1 MNDPAPP
8 GKPARTPL
16 MDDSL
21 SVRRVARSPLA
32 RRLITGVIL
41 FSSAITLFLTAF
53 QLYGEYRDSLGDIES
68 EHQQIEKA
76 HLKSLVSSLWATNTR
91 DLVLQLEGIVQ
102 APNFEYAAVQEGDRI
117 WATAGKRTAKNVIER
132 QYPLDYQQ
140 RGQVIHIGTLTVVA
154 SLDSV
159 YRQLLNKAIIILVS
173 NGFKTFLVAGFLL
186 LLFHQL
192 VNRHLL
198 HVTAHVQ
205 DLDPHHSTK
214 PLKLLRPVQRMRDEF
229 DELVATINRM
239 HEKSRDAL
247 TALTESE
254 QRFHAIADYTV
265 DWESWIGPDNKLVWV
280 NASVQRFT
288 GYTPQECLAMA
299 DYPLPIV
306 AADDQQSVHEEFMQS
321 QRGRSGDNF
330 EFRIQR
336 KDGQQL
342 WAAVSWQPIF
352 GRNAEYLGYRTSVRE
367 ISERKNME
375 LSLQDK
381 VMALQQSEDIQRRL
395 VAQATQEQARMSS
408 LLSAMNIGILFE
420 DVGNRVIYFNPAF
433 RRIWLIPDTIDLA
446 GRATSEVMGLSAN
459 VLARPDHF
467 SKHILHV
474 LGTHEV
480 SDTFEIVLADGRVV
494 TQLSYPVRDNDG
506 RFIGRLWIY
515 EDITRERQTAE
526 QLIYLAERDSLT
538 GLYNRHRFQEELARM
553 LADVER
559 RQSHGALLFFDLD
572 EFKYINDTFG
582 HRAGDSMLIRVA
594 GEVHALV
601 RRNEV
606 FSRIGGDEF
615 ALLMPDADETEATQL
630 AERII
635 RSIAQIPFR
644 FEGQNLRLTTSL
656 GIALYPQHG
665 ESAEEL
671 VSHADAAMYQAKE
684 SGKNAWRVYRH
695 DLDDSREMLHRLS
708 WNERLGNALEN
719 NLLRLHFQGVYH
731 ASDGSLA
738 HVEALVR
745 MQDETDA
752 DRIIMPGHFIPAAEK
767 TGKILDIDRWVIRE
781 SIALLERIPN
791 LPAIAVNISGRSF
804 DEPTL
809 PRYIADQLV
818 QQGVQPRRLL
828 VELTETS
835 AVSDLHDAQRFIEAL
850 RHTGCRVCLDDFGTG
865 FSSFAY
871 LKHLKADILKID
883 GLFIRDLPNDHDNQ
897 VFVKSIVDV
906 ARGMNKITVAEFVED
921 AETLA
926 MLKAFGVDMVQGY
939 HLDMPRAN
947 HPALDL

>member
-1 MNDPAPP
+1 MKFA
-8 GKPARTPL
+8 G
-16 MDDSL
+16 MDRSRL
-21 SVRRVARSPLA
+21 RSPLA
-32 RRLITGVIL
+32 RRLIVAIIL
-41 FSSAITLFLTAF
+41 FSSAITLILTAI
-53 QLYGEYRDSLGDIES
+53 QLYGQYRNDVNHIEADLAR
-68 EHQQIEKA
+68 IEQV
-76 HLKSLVSSLWATNTR
+76 HLKALTQSLWATNNKELT
-91 DLVLQLEGIVQ
+91 LQLEGIVQ
-102 APNFEYAAVQEGDRI
+102 VPNFEYTAVHDGERL
-117 WATAGKRTAKNVIER
+117 WAQAGKRSARSMVER
-132 QYPLDYQQ
+132 AYPMRYSLRGAEQQ
-140 RGQVIHIGTLTVVA
+140 IGTLTVVA

-159 YRQLLNKAIIILVS
+159 YQRLLNQAIVILAS
-173 NGFKTFLVAGFLL
+173 NAVTIFLVAGFI
-186 LLFHQL
+186 LLFFHWL

-198 HVTAHVQ
+198 TVTGYVRGLNPATT
-205 DLDPHHSTK
+205 SA
-214 PLKLLRPVQRMRDEF
+214 PLALQRPPSRVPDEF
-229 DELVATINRM
+229 DELTAAINRM

-247 TALTESE
+247 TALAESE

-265 DWESWIGPDNKLVWV
+265 DWESWIGSDNKIIWV
-280 NASVQRFT
+280 NASVQRLT
-288 GYTPQECLAMA
+288 GYTPQECLAMP
-299 DYPLPIV
+299 DYPLPLV
-306 AADDQQSVHEEFMQS
+306 AADDQARIREEFTRS
-321 QRGRSGDNF
+321 QRGRSGENL
-330 EFRIQR
+330 EFRIQH
-336 KDGQQL
+336 KDGQQR

-352 GRNAEYLGYRTSVRE
+352 GRGGEYMGYRTGVRE
-367 ISERKNME
+367 IGERKRME
-375 LSLQDK
+375 LDLHDK
-381 VMALQQSEDIQRRL
+381 VMELEQSEGAQKRL
-395 VAQATQEQARMSS
+395 VVQAHQEQARMSS

-446 GRATSEVMGLSAN
+446 GRATRDVIGLSAN

-480 SDTFEIVLADGRVV
+480 SDTFEIVMADGRVV
-494 TQLSYPVRDNDG
+494 TQLSYPVRDNEG

-559 RQSHGALLFFDLD
+559 RQSHGSLLFFDLD

-601 RRNEV
+601 RRNEII
-606 FSRIGGDEF
+606 SRIGGDEF
-615 ALLMPDADETEATQL
+615 AVLLPDSTEGEAAHL

-635 RSIAQIPFR
+635 RAIAHIPFR

-656 GIALYPQHG
+656 GIAHYPQHG
-665 ESAEEL
+665 INAEEL

-684 SGKNAWRVYRH
+684 AGKNAWRVYRH
-695 DLDDSREMLHRLS
+695 DLDTSREMLHRLS

-719 NLLRLHFQGVYH
+719 NLLRLHFQGIYH
-731 ASDGSLA
+731 AADGSLA
-738 HVEALVR
+738 HLEALVR
-745 MQDETDA
+745 MQDETDPE
-752 DRIIMPGHFIPAAEK
+752 RVIMPGHFIPAAEK

-781 SIALLERIPN
+781 SVALLERLPH

-809 PRYIADQLV
+809 PRYIAEQLSE
-818 QQGVQPRRLL
+818 QGVSPMRLM

-850 RHTGCRVCLDDFGTG
+850 RLTGCRVCLDDFGTG

-871 LKHLKADILKID
+871 LKHLKVDILKID

-939 HLDMPRAN
+939 HLDMPRAD
-947 HPALDL
+947 HPVLDI

>member
-1 MNDPAPP
+1 MKLA
-8 GKPARTPL
+8 GMHRSRL
-16 MDDSL
+16 
-21 SVRRVARSPLA
+21 RSPLA
-32 RRLITGVIL
+32 RRLIVAVIL
-41 FSSAITLFLTAF
+41 FSSAITLILTAI
-53 QLYGEYRDSLGDIES
+53 QLYGQYRYDVDGIEADLAR
-68 EHQQIEKA
+68 IEQV
-76 HLKSLVSSLWATNTR
+76 HLKALTQSLWATNNKELT
-91 DLVLQLEGIVQ
+91 LQLEGMVQ
-102 APNFEYAAVQEGDRI
+102 VPNFEYAAVHDAARL
-117 WATAGKRTAKNVIER
+117 WAQAGKRSARSVVERVYPMKYPVRGAER
-132 QYPLDYQQ
+132 Q
-140 RGQVIHIGTLTVVA
+140 VGTLSVVA

-159 YRQLLNKAIIILVS
+159 YQRLLNQAMVILAS
-173 NGFKTFLVAGFLL
+173 NAVTIFLVAGFILTF
-186 LLFHQL
+186 FHWL

-198 HVTAHVQ
+198 TVTGYVRGLNPAAT
-205 DLDPHHSTK
+205 SA
-214 PLKLLRPVQRMRDEF
+214 PLALQRPASRVPDEF
-229 DELVATINRM
+229 DELTAAINRM
-239 HEKSRDAL
+239 HERSRDAL
-247 TALTESE
+247 TALAESE

-265 DWESWIGPDNKLVWV
+265 DWESWISPDHKLIWV
-280 NASVQRFT
+280 NASVQRLT
-288 GYTPQECLAMA
+288 GHTPQDCLAMP
-299 DYPLPIV
+299 DYPLPLV
-306 AADDQQSVHEEFMQS
+306 AADDRDRMREEFTS
-321 QRGRSGDNF
+321 PQRGRSGENL
-330 EFRIQR
+330 EFRIQH
-336 KDGQQL
+336 KDGQQR

-352 GRNAEYLGYRTSVRE
+352 GRSGEYMGYRTGVRE
-367 ISERKNME
+367 ISERKRME
-375 LSLQDK
+375 LDLQDK
-381 VMALQQSEDIQRRL
+381 VMELQQSEDIQRRL
-395 VAQATQEQARMSS
+395 VAQAHQEQARMSS

-420 DVGNRVIYFNPAF
+420 DVDNRVIYFNPAF

-446 GRATSEVMGLSAN
+446 GRATRDVMGLSAN

-480 SDTFEIVLADGRVV
+480 SDTFEIVMADGRVV

-601 RRNEV
+601 RRNEII
-606 FSRIGGDEF
+606 SRIGGDEF
-615 ALLMPDADETEATQL
+615 AVLLPDASEAEAAHL

-635 RSIAQIPFR
+635 RAIAQIPFR

-656 GIALYPQHG
+656 GIAHYPQHG
-665 ESAEEL
+665 ANAEEL

-684 SGKNAWRVYRH
+684 AGKNAWRVYRH
-695 DLDDSREMLHRLS
+695 DLDASREMLRRLS
-708 WNERLGNALEN
+708 WNERLGNALEK

-731 ASDGSLA
+731 AADGSLA
-738 HVEALVR
+738 HLEALVR

-752 DRIIMPGHFIPAAEK
+752 ERIIMPGHFILAAEK
-767 TGKILDIDRWVIRE
+767 TGKILDIDRWVIGE
-781 SIALLERIPN
+781 SVALLKRLPR

-809 PRYIADQLV
+809 PRYIADQLSA
-818 QQGVQPRRLL
+818 QGVSPKRLM

-835 AVSDLHDAQRFIEAL
+835 AVSDLHDAQRFIEKL
-850 RHTGCRVCLDDFGTG
+850 RQTGCRVCLDDFGTG

-897 VFVKSIVDV
+897 VFVKSIVAV

-921 AETLA
+921 AETLI

>member
-1 MNDPAPP
+1 MIFA
-8 GKPARTPL
+8 GMHRSRL
-16 MDDSL
+16 
-21 SVRRVARSPLA
+21 RSPLA
-32 RRLITGVIL
+32 RRLIVAIIL
-41 FSSAITLFLTAF
+41 FSSAITLILTAI
-53 QLYGEYRDSLGDIES
+53 QLYGQYRNDVDGIETDLA
-68 EHQQIEKA
+68 QIEQV
-76 HLKSLVSSLWATNTR
+76 HLKALTQSLWATNNKELT
-91 DLVLQLEGIVQ
+91 LQLEGMVQ
-102 APNFEYAAVQEGDRI
+102 VPNFEYAAVHDAARL
-117 WATAGKRTAKNVIER
+117 WAQAGKRGARSVVER
-132 QYPLDYQQ
+132 AYPMLYPVQGKE
-140 RGQVIHIGTLTVVA
+140 RRIGTLSVVA
-154 SLDSV
+154 SLDTV
-159 YRQLLNKAIIILVS
+159 YQRLLNQAMVILAS
-173 NGFKTFLVAGFLL
+173 NAVTIFLVAGFILMF
-186 LLFHQL
+186 FHWL

-198 HVTAHVQ
+198 TVTGYVRGLNPATT
-205 DLDPHHSTK
+205 SA
-214 PLKLLRPVQRMRDEF
+214 PLALQRPASRVSDEF
-229 DELVATINRM
+229 DELTAAINRM

-247 TALTESE
+247 TALAESE

-265 DWESWIGPDNKLVWV
+265 DWESWISPDHKLIWV
-280 NASVQRFT
+280 NASVQRLT
-288 GYTPQECLAMA
+288 GHTPQECLAMPE
-299 DYPLPIV
+299 YPLPLV
-306 AADDQQSVHEEFMQS
+306 AADDRDRMREEFTS
-321 QRGRSGDNF
+321 PQRGRSGENL
-330 EFRIQR
+330 EFRIQH
-336 KDGQQL
+336 KDGQQR

-352 GRNAEYLGYRTSVRE
+352 GRSGEYMGYRTGVRE
-367 ISERKNME
+367 ISERKRME
-375 LSLQDK
+375 LDLQDK

-395 VAQATQEQARMSS
+395 VAIGQQEQARMSS

-420 DVGNRVIYFNPAF
+420 DVNNRVIYFNPAF
-433 RRIWLIPDTIDLA
+433 RRIWLIPDTVDLA
-446 GRATSEVMGLSAN
+446 GRATKEVMGLSAN

-480 SDTFEIVLADGRVV
+480 SDTFEIVMADGRVV

-601 RRNEV
+601 RRNEII
-606 FSRIGGDEF
+606 SRIGGDEF
-615 ALLMPDADETEATQL
+615 AVLLPDASEAEATHL

-635 RSIAQIPFR
+635 RAIAQIPFR

-656 GIALYPQHG
+656 GIAHYPLHG
-665 ESAEEL
+665 ANAEEL

-684 SGKNAWRVYRH
+684 AGKNAWRVYRH
-695 DLDDSREMLHRLS
+695 DLDASREMLHRLS
-708 WNERLGNALEN
+708 WNERLGNALEKD
-719 NLLRLHFQGVYH
+719 LLRLHFQGVYH
-731 ASDGSLA
+731 AADGSLA
-738 HVEALVR
+738 HLEALVR

-752 DRIIMPGHFIPAAEK
+752 ERIIMPGHFIPAAEK

-781 SIALLERIPN
+781 SIALLKRLPR

-809 PRYIADQLV
+809 PRYIAEQLSA
-818 QQGVQPRRLL
+818 QGVSPMRLM

-850 RHTGCRVCLDDFGTG
+850 RQTGCRVCLDDFGTG

-871 LKHLKADILKID
+871 LKHLKVDILKID

-921 AETLA
+921 AETLI
-926 MLKAFGVDMVQGY
+926 MLKAFGIDMVQGY

-947 HPALDL
+947 HPALDI